1 MYKEKKE
8 MSVPLQSGM
17 EYNKRRHNVTRAV
30 FKYTVFG
37 ETLRPIKV
45 SPDENWFLFTSPHLY
60 NSDIR

>member
-8 MSVPLQSGM
+8 VSVPLQSGM

-45 SPDENWFLFTSPHLY
+45 SPDEN
-60 NSDIR
+60 